1 MKVYLVCYDIS
12 DDDVR
17 QDVAN
22 LLGEY
27 GERVQRSVFEVI
39 VRTETELA
47 QLQQRLAEAL
57 GDEPE
62 LRFYRLCE
70 RCRSESRT
78 LTGERVAVFPSTIIV

>member
-1 MKVYLVCYDIS
+1 
-12 DDDVR
+12 VR
-17 QDVAN
+17 EDVAN
-22 LLGEY
+22 ILEEY
-27 GERVQRSVFEVI
+27 GERVQRPVFEVI

-57 GDEPE
+57 GAEPD

-70 RCRSESRT
+70 RCRGESCT